1 MSVSRIRAAASRA
14 ASRRPARPRAVARP
28 LRSGAARVRSLR
40 SPGAIRHE
48 HLRLALEDHALV
60 ERLARTFKAL
70 GDPTRSKLVFALSIH
85 EMCVSDLADALGASL
100 SATSHQLRILRD
112 LDIVRVRRSGK
123 SQLYALNEQA
133 FGFCAPRVC
142 QAWKRTLEG
151 DTGPR
156 EDPAAEPVA
165 FVQHPEEDVLGLDGV
180 RPELADL
187 GASVEEDLKRS

>member
-1 MSVSRIRAAASRA
+1 MSISRIRAAASRA
-14 ASRRPARPRAVARP
+14 ASRRPARRRAVARP
-28 LRSGAARVRSLR
+28 ARSGAARALR
-40 SPGAIRHE
+40 SVRGPGAIRHE

-156 EDPAAEPVA
+156 LPQVA
-165 FVQHPEEDVLGLDGV
+165 PHAKGREHV
-180 RPELADL
+180 
-187 GASVEEDLKRS
+187 